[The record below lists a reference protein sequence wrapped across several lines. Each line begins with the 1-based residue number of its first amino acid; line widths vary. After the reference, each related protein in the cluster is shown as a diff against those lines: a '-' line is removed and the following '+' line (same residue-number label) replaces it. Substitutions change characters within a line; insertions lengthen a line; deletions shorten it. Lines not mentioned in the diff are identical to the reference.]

1 MIQSRVLFLTEQGL
15 LFIKKKKPLQLCF
28 YYLIWVVTSKQAVNG
43 TIQAAKKA
51 SERKERVSEEKEE
64 KWPQKATLFLCKH
77 KHLIEASQKQNGW
90 LRMRVIKSHLNVA
103 KSSTCFLNSTLM
115 FANRA

>member
-15 LFIKKKKPLQLCF
+15 LLIKKKKPLQLCF

-51 SERKERVSEEKEE
+51 SGRKERVSEEKGGKMAMKGYTLPLQTQTPYRSKQE
-64 KWPQKATLFLCKH
+64 KKWMVKDELHQISPKC
-77 KHLIEASQKQNGW
+77 S
-90 LRMRVIKSHLNVA
+90 
-103 KSSTCFLNSTLM
+103 
-115 FANRA
+115 

>member
-43 TIQAAKKA
+43 TIQAAEKA
-51 SERKERVSEEKEE
+51 SERKESISEEKGG
-64 KWPQKATLFLCKH
+64 KMATK
-77 KHLIEASQKQNGW
+77 GY
-90 LRMRVIKSHLNVA
+90 
-103 KSSTCFLNSTLM
+103 TLPLQTQLA
-115 FANRA
+115 FGTPH

>member
-43 TIQAAKKA
+43 TIQAAEKA
-51 SERKERVSEEKEE
+51 SERKESVSEEKGG
-64 KWPQKATLFLCKH
+64 KMATKGYTLPLQTQTPYR
-77 KHLIEASQKQNGW
+77 SKQETKGIVKDE
-90 LRMRVIKSHLNVA
+90 LHQISPKCS
-103 KSSTCFLNSTLM
+103 
-115 FANRA
+115 

>member
-43 TIQAAKKA
+43 TIQAAKRA
-51 SERKERVSEEKEE
+51 SERKERVSEEKGGKTAMKGYTLPLQTQTPYRSKQE
-64 KWPQKATLFLCKH
+64 KRWMVKDELHQISPKC
-77 KHLIEASQKQNGW
+77 S
-90 LRMRVIKSHLNVA
+90 
-103 KSSTCFLNSTLM
+103 
-115 FANRA
+115 